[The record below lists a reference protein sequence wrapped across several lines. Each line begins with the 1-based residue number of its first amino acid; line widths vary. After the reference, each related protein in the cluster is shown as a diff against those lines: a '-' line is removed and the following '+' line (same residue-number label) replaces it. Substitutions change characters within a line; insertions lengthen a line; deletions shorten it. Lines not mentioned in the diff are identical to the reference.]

1 MLTCFGD
8 LGTES
13 SGYTPITM
21 SKSSSSDSNTT
32 ISTSPAEALPLEG
45 LEYIDINRF
54 VGIAKMRKAIDLQS
68 IRLQEGVSNEQYLV
82 FQPVTEVDLTK
93 MDSVRHSIGKNTR
106 MTHYT
111 DTDLLIIK
119 LMPTG
124 KHEFAHLSFGKKLL
138 VKVLRMG
145 TSDDELCPFGGT
157 RYRGNTSS
165 KEGDS
170 SYKPSSREN
179 ETDWPTIVFESGLS
193 ESLRRLRSDARWWL
207 KNSGGDV
214 KIVVLIS
221 IKPAD
226 KRLQIEKWE
235 LAPLLNQ
242 RATRAHQ
249 SPNTQ
254 IPAQIQEIT
263 IMPNNVITGSPLVL
277 EFQKIFLRPSVL
289 LESDIIFTAADLS
302 GWADAFWRV
311 VK

>member
-1 MLTCFGD
+1 MSTCFGD

-21 SKSSSSDSNTT
+21 SKSLSSDTT
-32 ISTSPAEALPLEG
+32 ISTSLAEALPLEG
-45 LEYIDINRF
+45 LEHIDISRF

-68 IRLQEGVSNEQYLV
+68 IRLQEGVSNQQYLV
-82 FQPVTEVDLTK
+82 FQPVTEVDLAK
-93 MDSVRHSIGKNTR
+93 MDRIRHTIGKHTR
-106 MTHYT
+106 MTHYI
-111 DTDLLIIK
+111 DTDLLIVK
-119 LMPTG
+119 LMPSA
-124 KHEFAHLSFGKKLL
+124 KHQLAQLSFGIEL
-138 VKVLRMG
+138 VDKVRGMG
-145 TSDDELCPFGGT
+145 MSHRELCPFGGT
-157 RYRGNTSS
+157 RYLGNISS

-170 SYKPSSREN
+170 SYKPPSREN
-179 ETDWPTIVFESGLS
+179 VTDWPTIVFEAGLS
-193 ESLRRLRSDARWWL
+193 ESLQHLRSDARWWL
-207 KNSGGDV
+207 ENSGGDV

-235 LAPLLNQ
+235 LAPSLNQ
-242 RATRAHQ
+242 RVTRAHPT
-249 SPNTQ
+249 PNAQ

-289 LESDIIFTAADLS
+289 PESDIIFTAADLS
-302 GWADAFWRV
+302 GWADAFWRT